1 MPPQVEAKTL
11 TKNDQVL
18 STRKLGDQKKADGLQ
33 IVIKFAAYQ
42 KEQNNSELSLNRR
55 NHGSISLIN
64 VINDINSKIAEALGC
79 MPNLSALLG

>member
-42 KEQNNSELSLNRR
+42 KEQNNS
-55 NHGSISLIN
+55 
-64 VINDINSKIAEALGC
+64 
-79 MPNLSALLG
+79 